1 MCVVVLIFPMFQLKF
16 LNFCP
21 YYLELSPDWYVFVV
35 SEVFEFLK
43 KLSNYLV

>member
-1 MCVVVLIFPMFQLKF
+1 MCVVVLIFPHVPIKVSK
-16 LNFCP
+16 FCP
-21 YYLELSPDWYVFVV
+21 YYLELSPGWYVFVV